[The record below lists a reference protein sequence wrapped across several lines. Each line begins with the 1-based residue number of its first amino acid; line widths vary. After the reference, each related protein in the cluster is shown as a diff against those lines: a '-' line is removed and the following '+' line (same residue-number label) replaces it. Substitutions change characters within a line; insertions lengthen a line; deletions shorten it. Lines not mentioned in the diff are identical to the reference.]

1 MTMIKPN
8 NPNSEFEFGGF
19 NHVALVCSD
28 MERTVDFYSNVLGMP
43 LIKSLDLPMGQGQHF
58 FFDAGGGDSL
68 AFFWFKDAPDGVP
81 GISAPAAIPGIGDI
95 VSAVSSMNHI
105 SLHVP
110 AEKFDEYR
118 VKLKAKGVRVGPI
131 LNHDESEF
139 QVSRELHPGV
149 YVRSF
154 YFLDPDGI
162 TLEFACWTKDFTAA
176 DVAVAPKTAA
186 ERTPREVATA

>member
-162 TLEFACWTKDFTAA
+162 TLEFACWTKEFTPA

>member
-1 MTMIKPN
+1 MIKPN

-28 MERTVDFYSNVLGMP
+28 MERTVDFYTNVLGMP

-95 VSAVSSMNHI
+95 ISAVSSMNHI

-139 QVSRELHPGV
+139 QVSKELHPGV

-162 TLEFACWTKDFTAA
+162 TLEFACWTKEFSAA
-176 DVAVAPKTAA
+176 DVRVAPKTAA

>member
-1 MTMIKPN
+1 MIKPN

-28 MERTVDFYSNVLGMP
+28 MERTVDFYTNVLGMP

-58 FFDAGGGDSL
+58 FLDAGAGDCL

-139 QVSRELHPGV
+139 QVSKDLHPGV

-162 TLEFACWTKDFTAA
+162 TLEFACWTKEFTA
-176 DVAVAPKTAA
+176 DDLKVAPKTAA

>member
-1 MTMIKPN
+1 MIKPN

-28 MERTVDFYSNVLGMP
+28 MKRTVDFYTNVLGMP

-58 FFDAGGGDSL
+58 FLDAGGGDSL

-118 VKLKAKGVRVGPI
+118 VKLKSKGVRVGPI

-139 QVSRELHPGV
+139 QVSKELHPGV

-162 TLEFACWTKDFTAA
+162 TLEFACWTKEFTA
-176 DVAVAPKTAA
+176 DDLKVAPKTAA

>member
-162 TLEFACWTKDFTAA
+162 TLEFACWTKEFTAA
-176 DVAVAPKTAA
+176 DVAVAPKKAA

>member
-43 LIKSLDLPMGQGQHF
+43 LIKSLDLPIGQGQHF

-162 TLEFACWTKDFTAA
+162 TLEFACWTKEFTAA

>member
-43 LIKSLDLPMGQGQHF
+43 LIKSVDLPMGQGQHF

-162 TLEFACWTKDFTAA
+162 TLEFACWTKEFTAA

>member
-162 TLEFACWTKDFTAA
+162 TLEFACWTKEFTAA

-186 ERTPREVATA
+186 ERTPREIATA

>member
-131 LNHDESEF
+131 LNHDESEL

-162 TLEFACWTKDFTAA
+162 TLEFACWTKEFTAA

>member
-1 MTMIKPN
+1 MIKPN

-28 MERTVDFYSNVLGMP
+28 MARTVDFYSNVLGMP

-139 QVSRELHPGV
+139 QVSKELHPGV

-162 TLEFACWTKDFTAA
+162 TLEFACWTKEFTAA
-176 DVAVAPKTAA
+176 DVSVAPKTAA

>member
-28 MERTVDFYSNVLGMP
+28 MARTVDFYTNVLGMP

-139 QVSRELHPGV
+139 QVSKELHPGV

-162 TLEFACWTKDFTAA
+162 TLEFACWTKEFTDA
-176 DVAVAPKTAA
+176 DVSVAPKTAA

>member
-1 MTMIKPN
+1 MIKPN

-95 VSAVSSMNHI
+95 ISAVSSMNHI

-118 VKLKAKGVRVGPI
+118 VKLKSKGVRVGPI

-139 QVSRELHPGV
+139 QVSKELHPGV

-162 TLEFACWTKDFTAA
+162 TLEFACWTKEFTAA
-176 DVAVAPKTAA
+176 DVRVAPKTAA

>member
-81 GISAPAAIPGIGDI
+81 GISAPAAIPGIGDT

-162 TLEFACWTKDFTAA
+162 TLEFACWTKEFTAA